1 MRSAKTRL
9 MHLRAASRNDFA
21 HARNGRGE
29 CVARKCRRKK
39 KHTIFSS
46 TLAVPR
52 RRVGAGGGARR
63 RRGRAAKRARRRG
76 GVLGH
81 TGVEVRYIVPVSFD
95 SKCIDMYKVASAASN
110 ASSPPRPLNR
120 LTNAIIIRRST
131 TKRCHCRHCPLRRP
145 RARSDS
151 IRRPRARWCSRTTT
165 KTRSVLRQ
173 QTRRRRPRSM
183 KDRTRSVKPPRDL
196 AQAPMTA
203 ARTRCQTT
211 PKTPASQGF
220 SSLCH

>member
-1 MRSAKTRL
+1 MLSAPTRDASL
-9 MHLRAASRNDFA
+9 LSLVSALLPRLHDLRVAY
-21 HARNGRGE
+21 ARRFPRADPFPN
-29 CVARKCRRKK
+29 
-39 KHTIFSS
+39 
-46 TLAVPR
+46 LAGSR
-52 RRVGAGGGARR
+52 RRVDAFVRL
-63 RRGRAAKRARRRG
+63 RAVDARG
-76 GVLGH
+76 G
-81 TGVEVRYIVPVSFD
+81 FD